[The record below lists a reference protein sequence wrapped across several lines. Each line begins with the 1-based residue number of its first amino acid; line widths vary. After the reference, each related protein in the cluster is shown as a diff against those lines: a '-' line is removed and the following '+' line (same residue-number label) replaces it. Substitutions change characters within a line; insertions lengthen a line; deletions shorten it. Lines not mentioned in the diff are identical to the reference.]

1 MRVVLSWSSGK
12 DSAWALYQLQKN
24 KDVELVG
31 LLTTLNDKFRRVAM
45 HGVREELLDAQAQ
58 AADLPLFKV
67 PLPWPC
73 SNEDYENIM
82 RTTLSML
89 KEDHDVTHI
98 AFGDL
103 FLEDV
108 RQYRI
113 DKMKQT
119 DIEPIFPIWGM
130 STKELSKEM
139 ISKGLSAYL
148 TCVDPKQLSEKF
160 IGAHYDE
167 QFLSLLDEDVDPCG
181 ENGEFHTFVNAG
193 PMFNTD
199 IDISVGEI
207 VNRDG
212 FYFADLKL
220 SKQHL

>member
-12 DSAWALYQLQKN
+12 DSAWTLYHLQN
-24 KDVELVG
+24 SPEIEIIG
-31 LLTTLNDKFRRVAM
+31 LLTTLNAKFSRVAM

-58 AADLPLFKV
+58 AANLPLFKV

-73 SNEDYENIM
+73 SNEAYEDIM
-82 RTTLSML
+82 RTTLAML
-89 KEDHDVTHI
+89 KEEHDVTHI

-119 DIEPIFPIWGM
+119 DIEPLFPIWGIP
-130 STKELSKEM
+130 TRELSKKM
-139 ISKGLSAYL
+139 IDQGLSAYL
-148 TCVDPKQLSEKF
+148 TCVDPKQLSEEY

-167 QFLSLLDEDVDPCG
+167 RFLSSLGDNIDPCG
-181 ENGEFHTFVNAG
+181 ENGEFHTFVNVG
-193 PMFNTD
+193 PMFSTD
-199 IDISVGEI
+199 IDVKVGEI
-207 VNRDG
+207 VNKDG
-212 FYFADLKL
+212 FYFADLTLAK
-220 SKQHL
+220 